1 MGFKW
6 DLNCININ
14 ELWNVIVSIYIY
26 IYERQKMQIESPCLR
41 KYYTRS
47 FTFNGSDEHLWLH
60 DVVRLLDY
68 GSIVLSNCDV
78 VSHREWFDLVLVK
91 LRIVHAERRYH
102 ELPALIRIL
111 NHEDVIGLQDAIE
124 NLKGRLE
131 PRHRFLDIW
140 LYFFLSSATNLS
152 NVLFR
157 RSPSFIGH

>member
-1 MGFKW
+1 MSCLYMW
-6 DLNCININ
+6 I
-14 ELWNVIVSIYIY
+14 
-26 IYERQKMQIESPCLR
+26 RQEIESP
-41 KYYTRS
+41 
-47 FTFNGSDEHLWLH
+47 FTFDGSDEQLWLH

-78 VSHREWFDLVLVK
+78 VSHRERFDLVLVK

-140 LYFFLSSATNLS
+140 LCLFLSSMNLS

-157 RSPSFIGH
+157 RSPSFIGHYVFFIRNKIYFNVISLLIMK